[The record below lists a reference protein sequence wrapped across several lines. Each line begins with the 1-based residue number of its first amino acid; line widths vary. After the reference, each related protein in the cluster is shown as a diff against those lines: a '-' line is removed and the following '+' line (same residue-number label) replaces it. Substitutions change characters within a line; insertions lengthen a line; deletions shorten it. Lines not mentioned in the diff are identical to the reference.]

1 MTSGKGAIECGKQK
15 RPGKRAERR
24 KRTSSLATAGGMAN
38 VSVIAAY
45 QGGVFDPKDL
55 DILECRHEVVR
66 RVRQAHDGNTVHVVG
81 LLMAQALALNS
92 IFTKLSIQ
100 GAQVDGLDPRKLE
113 TYMRLA
119 LKAQS
124 QSRATLEALVAVGN
138 PPVLFAQQANVAFGP
153 QQVNNGATR
162 ATNDPHP
169 PQNQSTPNELLE
181 VSPHERTQV
190 DARAAPTTGRE
201 DPGMEPLGA
210 IDRPAKS

>member
-1 MTSGKGAIECGKQK
+1 MGCGSQDRVGKNS
-15 RPGKRAERR
+15 RAERR

-45 QGGVFDPKDL
+45 QSGVFEQEDL

-66 RVRQAHDGNTVHVVG
+66 RAGQAHDGNTVHVVG

-92 IFTKLSIQ
+92 IFTKLAMQ
-100 GAQVDGLDPRKLE
+100 AAQVDERDPRKLE
-113 TYMRLA
+113 TYTRLA

-153 QQVNNGATR
+153 QQVVNNGATL
-162 ATNDPHP
+162 ATNTPHP
-169 PQNQSTPNELLE
+169 AQNQTAPNEQL
-181 VSPHERTQV
+181 VDSTHERTQM
-190 DARAAPTTGRE
+190 DTGATPATGRE
-201 DPGMEPLGA
+201 DPSMELLH
-210 IDRPAKS
+210 R